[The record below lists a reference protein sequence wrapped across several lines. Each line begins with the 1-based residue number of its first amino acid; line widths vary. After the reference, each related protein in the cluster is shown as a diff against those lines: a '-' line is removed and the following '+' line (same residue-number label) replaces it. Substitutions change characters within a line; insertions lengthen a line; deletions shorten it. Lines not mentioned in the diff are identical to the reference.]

1 MKHILYLMHIPWGW
15 LKQRPHFL
23 AENLAKHSMI
33 DVYYRKANTVSKN
46 AMLTTKSNI
55 SNLSIKGYNELPFDK
70 IPILKYLHLE
80 WINTLIIKYQIPK
93 LKRYDYIW
101 LTSPFQYLAL
111 KPLLKRQKVVY
122 DCMDDILEFPNIRK
136 NPRLVSKLFHLER
149 DLLTSADYVIVSSEY
164 LKNKI
169 LERANVIRR
178 DVIVVNNAIELP
190 AKRYNAL
197 LPESIKEKI
206 CFIKSL
212 SYPFMYIGM
221 ISPWFDFD
229 LVLQVLER
237 YPMLDVVLI
246 GPCEVEIPKHERIHY
261 LGLVERKHIF
271 PLMEVAFAL
280 MMPFKLNELIYAV
293 NPVKLYE
300 YIYMKKP
307 IICIRYAETE
317 KFSDYVC
324 LYSTVDECIDKIGRI
339 LKNPQINIQSE
350 NAIQEFIEKN
360 TWCYR
365 SKQIEQ
371 ILHL

>member
-1 MKHILYLMHIPWGW
+1 
-15 LKQRPHFL
+15 
-23 AENLAKHSMI
+23 
-33 DVYYRKANTVSKN
+33 
-46 AMLTTKSNI
+46 
-55 SNLSIKGYNELPFDK
+55 
-70 IPILKYLHLE
+70 
-80 WINTLIIKYQIPK
+80 
-93 LKRYDYIW
+93 
-101 LTSPFQYLAL
+101 
-111 KPLLKRQKVVY
+111 
-122 DCMDDILEFPNIRK
+122 
-136 NPRLVSKLFHLER
+136 
-149 DLLTSADYVIVSSEY
+149 
-164 LKNKI
+164 
-169 LERANVIRR
+169 
-178 DVIVVNNAIELP
+178 
-190 AKRYNAL
+190 
-197 LPESIKEKI
+197 
-206 CFIKSL
+206 
-212 SYPFMYIGM
+212 
-221 ISPWFDFD
+221 
-229 LVLQVLER
+229 
-237 YPMLDVVLI
+237 MLDVVLI

-350 NAIQEFIEKN
+350 NAIQEYIEKN